1 MRMLSVIAPAGTT
14 CISKINAC
22 DTMVWKEGRL
32 SYRLHC
38 QNIPRSASLITA
50 FSTTPGPSHTV
61 FCLDYCDGLPTGLS
75 AFPLVPQFLVYSQRS
90 HRRNALGSVNVS
102 ILYSEVSTSPLPFD
116 IEAGVFCW
124 PRGPASSGPASSGP
138 ASSGP
143 SHSLSGSHS
152 AFPPALLPGHAGLTV
167 S

>member
-1 MRMLSVIAPAGTT
+1 MRMISVIAPAGTT

-22 DTMVWKEGRL
+22 DIMMWKEGRL

-61 FCLDYCDGLPTGLS
+61 FRLDYCDGLPTGLS

-90 HRRNALGSVNVS
+90 RRRNALGSVNVS

-124 PRGPASSGPASSGP
+124 PGALPPLAPPPLAPPPLAPPTLCLALILLFLLRSSLATL
-138 ASSGP
+138 A
-143 SHSLSGSHS
+143 
-152 AFPPALLPGHAGLTV
+152 
-167 S
+167 